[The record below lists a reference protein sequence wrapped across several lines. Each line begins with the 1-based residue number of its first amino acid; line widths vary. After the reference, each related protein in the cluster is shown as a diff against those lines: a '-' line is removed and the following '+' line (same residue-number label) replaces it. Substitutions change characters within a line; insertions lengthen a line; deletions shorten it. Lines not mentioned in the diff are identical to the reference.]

1 MRSSVLLL
9 SASVVSSLIAA
20 CATDSGGTPP
30 ADQPAFSV
38 VSADVT
44 IAPGEEVT
52 KCFYFH
58 TPNTEILHV
67 HKWVSEMTDGSHHM
81 IYFQSLG
88 GTQPADGTIDDCEGA
103 GQPLP
108 VYGAQTP
115 HHEEDFPKDDVGVQL
130 AQVVVPNV
138 AGYFQMHYVNAGDAP
153 LVAHVELTAYALD
166 DNTGFTRTDLFGTYN
181 ADINIPAH
189 ATNFKVSATC
199 DVTQGA
205 KFWSMST
212 HAHKQAVTTEV
223 RDGSQMLFHS
233 ADWEH
238 PGAQQWSA
246 PEFYTFG
253 SKITWECTYDNI
265 GSNANNPIVDGQ
277 SARTNE
283 MCMATGY
290 YFPAAGPRGC
300 VMSGGQCQCVL

>member
-1 MRSSVLLL
+1 MRSSVLFL
-9 SASVVSSLIAA
+9 SASVVTSLVAA
-20 CATDSGGTPP
+20 CGTDPGGTP
-30 ADQPAFSV
+30 ADESPAFSV

-67 HKWVSEMTDGSHHM
+67 HKWVSEMTTGSHHM
-81 IYFQSLG
+81 IYFQALG

-115 HHEEDFPKDDVGVQL
+115 HHEEDFPLDDVGVQL

-153 LVAHVELTAYALD
+153 LTAHVELTAYALD

-223 RDGSQMLFHS
+223 RDGSQMLFRS

-265 GSNANNPIVDGQ
+265 GSNANNSIVDGQ

>member
-1 MRSSVLLL
+1 MRSTFLHLSVSTSLL
-9 SASVVSSLIAA
+9 VVTA
-20 CATDSGGTPP
+20 CASDSATATTDE
-30 ADQPAFSV
+30 PAFSV
-38 VSADVT
+38 VSTDVT
-44 IAPGEEVT
+44 IAAGEEVT

-58 TPNTEILHV
+58 TPNEDNLHI
-67 HKWVSEMTDGSHHM
+67 HKWVSDMTTGSHHV
-81 IYFQSLG
+81 IYFTSLG
-88 GTQPADGTIDDCEGA
+88 GTQPPDGTVDDCEAA

-115 HHEEDFPKDDVGVQL
+115 HHEENFPVDDVGVQL
-130 AQVVVPNV
+130 AQVIVPHS
-138 AGYFQMHYVNAGDAP
+138 AGYFQMHYVNSTDAP
-153 LVAHVELTAYALD
+153 LTTHVELTAYALEP
-166 DNTGFTRTDLFGTYN
+166 TQHFTRTDLFGTYN

-212 HAHKQAVTTEV
+212 HSHKQTVATEV
-223 RDGSQMLFHS
+223 RDGSQMLFRS
-233 ADWEH
+233 TDWEH

-246 PEFYTFG
+246 PQFYTFG

-265 GSNANNPIVDGQ
+265 GTNANTTIQDGQ

-300 VMSGGQCQCVL
+300 VMSGGQCQCFL